1 LITTVAGYYILYGG
15 WLLVAQLGCVVLKEI
30 AMTTETADPLVLDFV
45 EWIAREPRVY
55 SEVVATWKTSCPRL
69 TIWEDAA
76 DRGYVARE
84 TIAGVGLI
92 VAVTEDGK
100 KLLRAHG
107 RTGCR

>member
-1 LITTVAGYYILYGG
+1 MAGQSMQI
-15 WLLVAQLGCVVLKEI
+15 
-30 AMTTETADPLVLDFV
+30 ADPLVLDLV

-76 DRGYVARE
+76 EGGYVARE
-84 TIAGVGLI
+84 NVAGLGL
-92 VAVTEDGK
+92 VVKVTADGE

-107 RTGCR
+107 RIDL